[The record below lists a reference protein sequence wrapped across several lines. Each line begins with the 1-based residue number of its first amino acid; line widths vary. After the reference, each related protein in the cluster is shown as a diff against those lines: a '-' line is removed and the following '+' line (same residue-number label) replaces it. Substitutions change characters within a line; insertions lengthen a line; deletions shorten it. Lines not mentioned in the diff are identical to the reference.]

1 VSFRAGVHRD
11 AGMVPLSLQVTA
23 KGENKT
29 TQLAALRQVSSCFQ
43 RSHPRAKRK
52 PDPRIKA
59 LQPGSSPLGCGRDCA
74 RAGRI
79 AGVMQLFQMKSP
91 VGEEKADPGS
101 RHSSLEAHRWDVAE
115 IALARGASLRDAAD
129 VCSLRGCGKI
139 YDSHLT
145 CMEKPCI
152 MIDKE
157 LLLFKCYI
165 LVKLINICYTHKEK
179 RQWQKLEL

>member
-1 VSFRAGVHRD
+1 MFGGTFFVYWRGYAVSFRAGVQRD

-79 AGVMQLFQMKSP
+79 AERCGRCM
-91 VGEEKADPGS
+91 
-101 RHSSLEAHRWDVAE
+101 
-115 IALARGASLRDAAD
+115 LAWGASLRSGRNKIGGTL
-129 VCSLRGCGKI
+129 VRGCGKI

-165 LVKLINICYTHKEK
+165 LVKLINTCYTHKEK

>member
-1 VSFRAGVHRD
+1 MGFQRFYLIAGAFFCVKLVGEGYAVSFRLGAPGD
-11 AGMVPLSLQVTA
+11 AGMVPLSLREIA
-23 KGENKT
+23 KGGKKMI
-29 TQLAALRQVSSCFQ
+29 QLAALKQVSSFFQ
-43 RSHPRAKRK
+43 RSHPELR
-52 PDPRIKA
+52 
-59 LQPGSSPLGCGRDCA
+59 GSQ
-74 RAGRI
+74 I
-79 AGVMQLFQMKSP
+79 
-91 VGEEKADPGS
+91 PGS
-101 RHSSLEAHRWDVAE
+101 RHSSPEAHRWDVAE
-115 IALARGASLRDAAD
+115 IALARGASLRDASD
-129 VCSLRGCGKI
+129 VCSSRGCGKI

>member
-1 VSFRAGVHRD
+1 MSFRAGVRRD

-43 RSHPRAKRK
+43 RSHLRAKRK

-101 RHSSLEAHRWDVAE
+101 RHSSPEAHRWDVAE
-115 IALARGASLRDAAD
+115 MYARAGRIAERCGRCMLIAGMWQNLRFPLD
-129 VCSLRGCGKI
+129 VHGKTLY
-139 YDSHLT
+139 YD
-145 CMEKPCI
+145 
-152 MIDKE
+152 
-157 LLLFKCYI
+157 
-165 LVKLINICYTHKEK
+165 
-179 RQWQKLEL
+179 

>member
-1 VSFRAGVHRD
+1 MSFRAGVHRD

-59 LQPGSSPLGCGRDCA
+59 LQPG
-74 RAGRI
+74 
-79 AGVMQLFQMKSP
+79 
-91 VGEEKADPGS
+91 
-101 RHSSLEAHRWDVAE
+101 AHRWDVAE

-129 VCSLRGCGKI
+129 VCSSRGCGKI

-145 CMEKPCI
+145 CMGKPCI

-157 LLLFKCYI
+157 LLLFQYYI

-179 RQWQKLEL
+179 RQWQKLECNGQ

>member
-1 VSFRAGVHRD
+1 MPLEVQVGCMFGGTFFVYWRGYAVSIAER
-11 AGMVPLSLQVTA
+11 
-23 KGENKT
+23 
-29 TQLAALRQVSSCFQ
+29 
-43 RSHPRAKRK
+43 
-52 PDPRIKA
+52 
-59 LQPGSSPLGCGRDCA
+59 CGRC
-74 RAGRI
+74 
-79 AGVMQLFQMKSP
+79 M
-91 VGEEKADPGS
+91 
-101 RHSSLEAHRWDVAE
+101 
-115 IALARGASLRDAAD
+115 LAWGASLRSGRNKIGGTL
-129 VCSLRGCGKI
+129 VRGCGKI

>member
-1 VSFRAGVHRD
+1 MSFRAGVHRD

-59 LQPGSSPLGCGRDCA
+59 LQPGSSPLGCG
-74 RAGRI
+74 
-79 AGVMQLFQMKSP
+79 
-91 VGEEKADPGS
+91 
-101 RHSSLEAHRWDVAE
+101 
-115 IALARGASLRDAAD
+115 
-129 VCSLRGCGKI
+129 KI

-157 LLLFKCYI
+157 LLLFQYYI

>member
-1 VSFRAGVHRD
+1 MFGGTFFVYWRGYAVSIAER
-11 AGMVPLSLQVTA
+11 
-23 KGENKT
+23 
-29 TQLAALRQVSSCFQ
+29 
-43 RSHPRAKRK
+43 
-52 PDPRIKA
+52 
-59 LQPGSSPLGCGRDCA
+59 CGRC
-74 RAGRI
+74 
-79 AGVMQLFQMKSP
+79 M
-91 VGEEKADPGS
+91 
-101 RHSSLEAHRWDVAE
+101 
-115 IALARGASLRDAAD
+115 LAWGASLRSGRNKIGGTL
-129 VCSLRGCGKI
+129 VRGCGKI

>member
-1 VSFRAGVHRD
+1 MSFRAGVHRD

-59 LQPGSSPLGCGRDCA
+59 LQPGSS
-74 RAGRI
+74 
-79 AGVMQLFQMKSP
+79 S
-91 VGEEKADPGS
+91 
-101 RHSSLEAHRWDVAE
+101 
-115 IALARGASLRDAAD
+115 
-129 VCSLRGCGKI
+129 RGCGKI

-145 CMEKPCI
+145 CMGKPCI

-157 LLLFKCYI
+157 LLLFQYYI

>member
-1 VSFRAGVHRD
+1 MLARVRGEFPARSAGD
-11 AGMVPLSLQVTA
+11 AGMGPLTSRETA
-23 KGENKT
+23 KGRKST

-79 AGVMQLFQMKSP
+79 AERCGRCM
-91 VGEEKADPGS
+91 
-101 RHSSLEAHRWDVAE
+101 
-115 IALARGASLRDAAD
+115 LAWGASLRSGRNKIGGTL
-129 VCSLRGCGKI
+129 VRGCGKI

-157 LLLFKCYI
+157 ILLLKSY
-165 LVKLINICYTHKEK
+165 LLELLINNRYTHKEK
-179 RQWQKLEL
+179 KQWQKLEL

>member
-1 VSFRAGVHRD
+1 MGAFGGAGGLHVRGHLFCVLAR
-11 AGMVPLSLQVTA
+11 VR
-23 KGENKT
+23 GE
-29 TQLAALRQVSSCFQ
+29 L
-43 RSHPRAKRK
+43 P
-52 PDPRIKA
+52 
-59 LQPGSSPLGCGRDCA
+59 GCGRDCA

-79 AGVMQLFQMKSP
+79 AERCGRCM
-91 VGEEKADPGS
+91 
-101 RHSSLEAHRWDVAE
+101 
-115 IALARGASLRDAAD
+115 LAWGASLRSGRNKIGGTL
-129 VCSLRGCGKI
+129 VRGCGKI

-157 LLLFKCYI
+157 LLLFKYYI